1 MISSQDLSD
10 RVFDFFDV
18 IFGAEKTD
26 YGFNSDSTLAFREER
41 QNDDIRTDEETILY
55 YRIEDNTPKG
65 NSIKSDTIIYNR
77 EEKKEEIYPVRHVVV
92 VMNILSKKKGQ
103 ANDAMQAF
111 LRYIQSSRK
120 SLACYGLPFNFALIR
135 SEKDINLTALE
146 EGSWLERR
154 EKKLHFTYC
163 DKVEIG
169 DVQFTQQP
177 AAVEDVRDIIQ
188 YELIT
193 K

>member
-1 MISSQDLSD
+1 MIASQDLSD

-18 IFGAEKTD
+18 IFGAEKVN
-26 YGFNSDSTLAFREER
+26 YGFNGDSTLAFREER

-55 YRIEDNTPKG
+55 YRIDENTNKG

-77 EEKKEEIYPVRHVVV
+77 DTSKEEIYPIRHVTVI
-92 VMNILSKKKGQ
+92 MNILSKKKGL

-120 SLACYGLPFNFALIR
+120 SLACYGLPFNFVLIR
-135 SEKDINLTALE
+135 SEPDINLTALE
-146 EGSWLERR
+146 EGAWAERR

-163 DKVEIG
+163 DKVVIG
-169 DVQFTQQP
+169 DVQFTQEP
-177 AAVEDVRDIIQ
+177 SAVENVKDIIQ